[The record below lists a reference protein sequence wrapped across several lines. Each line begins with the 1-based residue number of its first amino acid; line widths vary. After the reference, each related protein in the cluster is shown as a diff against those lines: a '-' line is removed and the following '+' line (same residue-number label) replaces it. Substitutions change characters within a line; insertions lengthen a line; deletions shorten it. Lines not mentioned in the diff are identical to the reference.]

1 MEVAYWVGEAQKQE
15 QAASQDDQVAV
26 EDLSS
31 SDRVVAAPLAS
42 DQNAAA
48 GEPGTVA
55 LLQQTGPGPGP
66 VA

>member
-1 MEVAYWVGEAQKQE
+1 MEVAYWVGEARKQE

-26 EDLSS
+26 VDLSS
-31 SDRVVAAPLAS
+31 SDRVAVAPLAS
-42 DQNAAA
+42 DQSAAA

-55 LLQQTGPGPGP
+55 WLQQTGPDP

>member
-15 QAASQDDQVAV
+15 QAASQDDRVAAV
-26 EDLSS
+26 DLSS
-31 SDRVVAAPLAS
+31 SDRVAVAPLAS

-55 LLQQTGPGPGP
+55 LLQQTGPDPDP